1 MAGFIR
7 YFSSFPSVAE
17 ITEISGSFIVDV
29 PPPTTP
35 PVPGFGKVIMVGEFA
50 DMTFATDVDDSGNVT
65 TRLQPVQILSSQ
77 DLVDKVGA
85 FDPSLGD
92 FGGASG
98 NGFVALRNK
107 RFNGGLVAVPLNLAS
122 SKAVRLVRELPTNK
136 SVTDP
141 APVVPMQQ
149 AFVLAGSEFVLG
161 SDRVHLAKSQ
171 LFTDASA
178 FVAAAT
184 GKTTAVV
191 GGTSFDLE
199 DSAATFQTDG
209 VAVGDILVLGKIDAA
224 GANGDNAGTYRIT
237 DITSETVLTAEALDG
252 SSFDI
257 AASGGFN
264 LVYRIHPAATADSG
278 VGKEYLDEGGYLLPA
293 RPLDATVAESSSLLP
308 VIPAD
313 PANATSTDW
322 NAFSG
327 LKMLIMPGAGN
338 DLVFTS
344 AIQAVNA
351 VNSSDMD
358 QLYVDAIEAT
368 MTDDLPVGGSSFIL
382 CARTSATIRQTLAQ
396 HVRLALA
403 EGMLRMTAISPE
415 LTTVS
420 VNTVIG
426 SSDPGVGANRSD
438 RVVYNW
444 PGARVLIPEA
454 VGVPIKGADGVS
466 RSDGILD
473 VTTDAF
479 AISVMSGLPQE
490 RDPGQSA
497 EPVPTILSP
506 ILGLQRN
513 APKLGLSEHKQ
524 LKKAGVMA
532 LRMTLDVGP
541 VFQEGITSSLVDGL
555 QDVNRRRFA
564 DFIESSLASVYNLYS
579 KQPLTDNLKNDIFSQ
594 TDAFLSQLK
603 SANNPALARLNDY
616 QIDKINGNTPDRER
630 QGIYVIIAKVQ
641 MFPIAKYIGIQA
653 EVGPNVVIQTSL

>member
-7 YFSSFPSVAE
+7 YFSAFPSVAE
-17 ITEISGSFIVDV
+17 ITEISGAFIVDV

-35 PVPGFGKVIMVGEFA
+35 PVPGFGKVIMIGEFA
-50 DMTFATDVDDSGNVT
+50 DMSFATDVDDSGNVT
-65 TRLQPVQILSSQ
+65 TRLQPVEILSSQ
-77 DLVDKVGA
+77 DLIDKVGA

-122 SKAVRLVRELPTNK
+122 SKGVRLVRELPTNK

-141 APVVPMQQ
+141 SPVVPMQQ

-161 SDRVHLAKSQ
+161 ANRVHLAKSQ
-171 LFTDASA
+171 GFTDDSA
-178 FVAAAT
+178 YVVST
-184 GKTTAVV
+184 SGETTAVV
-191 GGTSFDLE
+191 AGANFDFE
-199 DSAATFQTDG
+199 DTTATFVTDG
-209 VAVGDILVLGKIDAA
+209 VAVGDILVLGKVGAA
-224 GANGDNAGTYRIT
+224 GANGLNAGTYRIISII
-237 DITSETVLTAEALDG
+237 DETALTAEAMDG
-252 SSFDI
+252 SSLDI
-257 AASGGFN
+257 AASAGAE

-278 VGKEYLDEGGYLLPA
+278 AGKDYSDVGGYLLPA
-293 RPLDATVAESSSLLP
+293 RPLDATIAESSSLLP

-322 NAFSG
+322 DAFSG
-327 LKMLIMPGAGN
+327 LQMLIMPGSGN

-344 AIQAVNA
+344 AIQSANPVNGPEL
-351 VNSSDMD
+351 D

-368 MTDDLPVGGSSFIL
+368 MTDDLPIGGSSFIL
-382 CARTSATIRQTLAQ
+382 CARTSLTIRQTLAQ
-396 HVRLALA
+396 HVRIALA
-403 EGMLRMTAISPE
+403 DGMLRITAISPE
-415 LTTVS
+415 LTTTS
-420 VNTVIG
+420 LATVLG

-444 PGARVLIPEA
+444 PGARILIPEA
-454 VGVPIKGADGVS
+454 VGVSIKGADGVS
-466 RSDGILD
+466 RTDGILD

-541 VFQEGITSSLVDGL
+541 VFQEGITSSLVDGT

-564 DFIESSLASVYNLYS
+564 DFIEQSLASIYNLYA
-579 KQPLTDNLKNDIFSQ
+579 KQPLNDNLKNDIFSQ

-630 QGIYVIIAKVQ
+630 QGIYVIIVKVQ
-641 MFPIAKYIGIQA
+641 MFPIAKFIGIQA